1 MGYPVSPNKVVNLEH
16 DLRSGS
22 GMAHRDGEPPG
33 GFTAHCRAEYG
44 SVVTHLFAAGRTG
57 ARLMRMERGG
67 GDFSTPATN
76 DLVLCMPK
84 TIGVRLRRDFGAGQF
99 DAAVVPD
106 GFGVISPGV
115 SAKALDD
122 AANVVL
128 TFSVPYQNLLDIASG
143 DGGLPSDG
151 DFGAV
156 HGGLNVDRT
165 VVQRVDGLFSEL
177 SRGNPRGS
185 LYAESTLLY
194 LAARLLDLRAGSAA
208 QHRGAIGG
216 LAPWQVRR
224 VKDMLTSGLA
234 ESISLSQLADEVRL
248 SSSHFARAFKTS
260 TGMSPHRWQTIM
272 RLERAKVLLETT
284 DLPVTEVAAEV
295 GYNDTGYFGRAFRQE
310 YGFTPT
316 AYRRE
321 RRA

>member
-1 MGYPVSPNKVVNLEH
+1 MGYPVSPNKIVHLEN
-16 DLRSGS
+16 DSLGRYPT
-22 GMAHRDGEPPG
+22 AQRDGEPLG
-33 GFTAHCRAEYG
+33 DFTAHCQEEYG

-76 DLVLCMPK
+76 DLVLCLPK
-84 TIGVRLRRDFGAGQF
+84 TIGVRVRRDFGAGRF

-115 SAKALDD
+115 SAEALDD

-128 TFSVPYQNLLDIASG
+128 TFSVPYQSLLDIAAG
-143 DGGLPSDG
+143 EGGLPADG

-156 HGGLNVDRT
+156 HAGLNVDRT
-165 VVQRVDGLFSEL
+165 IVQRVDGLFSEL

-185 LYAESTLLY
+185 LYAESMLLY
-194 LAARLLDLRAGSAA
+194 LAARLLDMRASSAA
-208 QHRGAIGG
+208 QHRGAVGG

-224 VKDMLTSGLA
+224 VKDILTSGLA
-234 ESISLSQLADEVRL
+234 ESISLSHLAGEVRL
-248 SSSHFARAFKTS
+248 SSSHFARAFKAS
-260 TGMSPHRWQTIM
+260 TGTSPHRWQTIM
-272 RLERAKVLLETT
+272 RLERARVLLETT
-284 DLPVTEVAAEV
+284 DLPVTAVAAEV
-295 GYNDTGYFGRAFRQE
+295 GYDDTGYFGRAFRRE

-316 AYRRE
+316 GYRRE
-321 RRA
+321 RRV